1 MILRRSVILALG
13 WMPLLAR
20 GVFSGDLPF
29 EHPTRFRLVINK
41 KTLESL
47 GLIIPAAMLVRA
59 HEVVD

>member
-29 EHPTRFRLVINK
+29 EHPTRFRL
-41 KTLESL
+41 
-47 GLIIPAAMLVRA
+47 
-59 HEVVD
+59 